1 MPYGVSIE
9 GVPFKKFS
17 RYSGKMRSTEAK
29 MIAHGQKYENL
40 TIFLDGSSF
49 YNCQFIHCNLV
60 FSGVI
65 GFVMENPTQQGC
77 RWTPQGP
84 ALQTIQLLSNLYKG
98 GGSEVVEALFQM
110 IKNGGQ
116 SPTPTGS
123 APQTP

>member
-1 MPYGVSIE
+1 
-9 GVPFKKFS
+9 
-17 RYSGKMRSTEAK
+17 

-49 YNCQFIHCNLV
+49 YDCQFINCNMV

-65 GFVMENPTQQGC
+65 GFLMEKPVYQGC

-84 ALQTIQLLSNLYKG
+84 ALHTIQLLSNLYRSG
-98 GGSEVVEALFQM
+98 ATELVEALFQM

-116 SPTPTGS
+116 ATA
-123 APQTP
+123 APVAAPETT